1 MKNNKLTKISG
12 LFKVALIT
20 IIATPVISTTV
31 LAQVNNTTNITPPV
45 ITVAPTV
52 SVNTNP
58 TNPNNTNNPN
68 VPNINGN
75 NVVITPTTEIKVE
88 EETKELEKPQELFEK
103 YKNENRIETLSKIGF
118 ETELLKKLNEYKKS
132 LEELNKEDKNK
143 EKDSKEGEGA
153 NNTKNANGQIVAPA
167 FNPVIRGGTQRTGLN
182 NATNLMG
189 LDPNQALPEI
199 TPLPAK
205 ATVYSIMGFEN
216 DYNAK
221 LSLDGKST
229 YIVKKGDILPD
240 GQKVTEIT
248 RYYVVLKEQKAKGRE
263 LQEPQKYYV
272 TGRQSGNGANT
283 GNTGAIPTSLP
294 GVASSGN
301 MGSIVAPGNSNI
313 NVLPRPQNVGVTP
326 SGNSIVK
333 RATR

>member
-31 LAQVNNTTNITPPV
+31 LAQVNTNTSNTVNTTNITPPV

-52 SVNTNP
+52 SVNS
-58 TNPNNTNNPN
+58 NNPN
-68 VPNINGN
+68 VPNVSGN
-75 NVVITPTTEIKVE
+75 NVVITPTTEIKVGE
-88 EETKELEKPQELFEK
+88 EAKELEKPQELFEK

-132 LEELNKEDKNK
+132 LEELNKEDKDK
-143 EKDSKEGEGA
+143 EKEGA
-153 NNTKNANGQIVAPA
+153 NNTKNANGQIVSPA
-167 FNPVIRGGTQRTGLN
+167 FNPVIRGGTQRAGLN

-248 RYYVVLKEQKAKGRE
+248 RYYVVLTEQKAKGRE

-272 TGRQSGNGANT
+272 TGRQSGTGANT

-333 RATR
+333 RTIK